1 MARYRIGCTLSNG
14 QVVTLDHVE
23 STQDEAL
30 KLDLQIGDVCR
41 SFNQTTG
48 RGRRGNEWNASGGVA
63 VTVVVET
70 ATQHLPIAIAVT
82 LATSLNNLIPQY
94 QVGIKWPNDV
104 YVDGK
109 KLAGVLIEQRE
120 GRCFVGVGVNVLE
133 APIATS
139 TALYQLGFNGTRESV
154 ADVVATSVFDA
165 TQLDGNKAVAS
176 WRDRDILVG
185 TILTVQS
192 GDNIVE
198 GLVLSIDPCHNLLLQ
213 TDSGILELPSETST
227 IVTSC
232 K

>member
-1 MARYRIGCTLSNG
+1 LSNG

>member
-1 MARYRIGCTLSNG
+1 LSNG
-14 QVVTLDHVE
+14 KVVTLDHVE

-165 TQLDGNKAVAS
+165 TQLDENKAVTS

-213 TDSGILELPSETST
+213 TDSGILELPAETST

>member
-63 VTVVVET
+63 VTVVVKT

>member
-14 QVVTLDHVE
+14 KVVTLDHVE

-165 TQLDGNKAVAS
+165 TQLDENKAVTS

-213 TDSGILELPSETST
+213 TDSGILELPAETST

>member
-1 MARYRIGCTLSNG
+1 LSNG

-165 TQLDGNKAVAS
+165 TQLDGNKAVTS

-213 TDSGILELPSETST
+213 TDSGILELPAETST

>member
-1 MARYRIGCTLSNG
+1 LSNG

-165 TQLDGNKAVAS
+165 TQLDGNKAVTS

>member
-14 QVVTLDHVE
+14 KVVTLDHVE

-165 TQLDGNKAVAS
+165 TQLDGNKAVTS

-213 TDSGILELPSETST
+213 TDSGILELPAETST

>member
-1 MARYRIGCTLSNG
+1 LSNG

-165 TQLDGNKAVAS
+165 TQLDENKAVTS

-213 TDSGILELPSETST
+213 TDSGILELPAETST

>member
-1 MARYRIGCTLSNG
+1 
-14 QVVTLDHVE
+14 
-23 STQDEAL
+23 
-30 KLDLQIGDVCR
+30 
-41 SFNQTTG
+41 
-48 RGRRGNEWNASGGVA
+48 
-63 VTVVVET
+63 
-70 ATQHLPIAIAVT
+70 
-82 LATSLNNLIPQY
+82 
-94 QVGIKWPNDV
+94 
-104 YVDGK
+104 
-109 KLAGVLIEQRE
+109 LAGVLIEQRE

-165 TQLDGNKAVAS
+165 TQLDENKAVTS

-213 TDSGILELPSETST
+213 TDSGILELPAETST

>member
-165 TQLDGNKAVAS
+165 TQLDGNKAVTS

-213 TDSGILELPSETST
+213 TDSGILELPAETST